1 MKVDSG
7 KKSSKLVI
15 DSTKGTAPIDE
26 QYTEGYSQDI
36 IDLAMQYKGSYGS
49 KYSDEFYLQYAS
61 RALSISSLKVSASHI
76 AGNAANLA
84 IQDPEWAGYSYEEI
98 IQMENNGY
106 KIPQEVLLWAHA
118 QAESDVTS
126 YQCVTDSS
134 TADDGSTDQLNA
146 ESDINTILA
155 NAQKYIIKAEKAEE
169 EIKAKTEEFEVVK
182 NKALQIKKDN
192 EDSFKEASQKMSKM
206 KQEWDDLNKKAKEG
220 SLTSTEEKRYNEIS
234 KLISTDAKKNVSSN
248 QSNVEALDELF
259 ATMNGLNDLI
269 EQDNA
274 LVEDIKQV
282 TSNLGN
288 MDKSYNDNQK
298 KHTNKAIA
306 PTNDGLLAQTLFGLF
321 GPAAVLQKAYKAGE
335 DLGKNVTELDE
346 NANSSESI
354 EVVGFAEEYKAS
366 IDEQK
371 ELAEKVDGNGTDKSS
386 APKVNN
392 NPLRRDSRGA
402 SSNKGSN
409 YTADDL
415 SDVSSS
421 ASPVKGIAK
430 GVSTATNIVGN
441 VGAAGAGLVGAGIG
455 GLGIAANG
463 LFSAIGCGGILNP
476 LMVPSLVCLCDAAV
490 WKSLSSIAE
499 TTLAQVALEVEQANI
514 KKTLKTIQKD
524 MKKTN
529 QEMKKLLSEYKSS
542 SKKHEKI
549 VQSYELTGNKFNEL
563 QEQELRRNE
572 EMQAEEE
579 SQNDDEKSSG
589 AKQNKKDDNNSNLSE
604 MSNLAGQMQA
614 SSMQDKMLTKKMD
627 KNIKARDAMVRKTQQ
642 NAQKLTTKNE
652 NFKAQ
657 NKENKKIANK
667 AMITGGATAVVA
679 GTTALMSSLQQSAAQ
694 PLLSN
699 PFTAALGAAIIA
711 LDVVGIAASISTGII
726 GATSTLLGGVG
737 RILSNV
743 ADGAIKDTNS
753 GLKDISGN
761 INDNNKELRDMKKDV
776 KNWDKSEAPRFMFS
790 PSDNNNNDSKSS
802 GSGFKG
808 VPGNDSAPAASP
820 EVAKSVTPNIPSLNN
835 NANTGIA
842 PQNQGADNN
851 ALPAQPK
858 EDKKPQGVEAK
869 QSVVKFENSNNETP
883 KSIDEIAQ
891 QKSNKQQNSAQ
902 QKPQEANAP
911 QERVEKK
918 SPLVKNAEAKASKAV
933 SNPDKKKADK
943 QDKNKKQDKAVAAQS
958 NEQKM
963 NQKLANEKNDI
974 LGELRAIERD
984 SKSAESSSDKVDAL
998 LKNNAAKSKLL
1009 KQQFD
1014 GLNADVQNIK
1024 IDEKNA
1030 KSVKTLQKDF
1040 ERDANEVDNIV
1051 VVLNNKA
1058 SKSTVASDENLED
1071 EKDINKDDMISIVN
1085 DAIGEKE
1092 QEKVQEEELAEDTN
1106 ILAASAST
1114 NVNAAKDTV
1123 TDDKA
1128 DRKLARFNNDSII
1141 ESKKKRKK
1149 VQAVSAS
1156 SNKKA

>member
-7 KKSSKLVI
+7 KKSSKLVV

-61 RALSISSLKVSASHI
+61 RTLSISSLKVSASHI

-169 EIKAKTEEFEVVK
+169 EVKAKTEEFEAVK

-220 SLTSTEEKRYNEIS
+220 SLTSTEEKRYNELS
-234 KLISTDAKKNVSSN
+234 KLISADAKKNVSSN

-288 MDKSYNDNQK
+288 MDRSYNDNQK

-306 PTNDGLLAQTLFGLF
+306 PINDGLLAQTLFGLF

-335 DLGKNVTELDE
+335 NLGKNVTELDD
-346 NANSSESI
+346 NANSSESV
-354 EVVGFAEEYKAS
+354 EVVQFAEEYKAS

-371 ELAEKVDGNGTDKSS
+371 ELAEKVEDNENNQSGVKANNLKSNQKASSKSYNSSDIKDMSKATGSSFNAGNGVMEGLSVATT
-386 APKVNN
+386 V
-392 NPLRRDSRGA
+392 A
-402 SSNKGSN
+402 SS
-409 YTADDL
+409 
-415 SDVSSS
+415 VR
-421 ASPVKGIAK
+421 
-430 GVSTATNIVGN
+430 
-441 VGAAGAGLVGAGIG
+441 AAGSIASGFASVGVLYSPMWDFQAM
-455 GLGIAANG
+455 
-463 LFSAIGCGGILNP
+463 GILNVNSVIA
-476 LMVPSLVCLCDAAV
+476 LAAATTATA
-490 WKSLSSIAE
+490 SI
-499 TTLAQVALEVEQANI
+499 VVLEVEQANV

-524 MKKTN
+524 MKKTD
-529 QEMKKLLSEYKSS
+529 QEMKRLISEYRAS

-549 VQSYELTGNKFNEL
+549 TQSYENISTKFNEL
-563 QEQELRRNE
+563 QEQELKKNE
-572 EMQAEEE
+572 EAQAEQENE
-579 SQNDDEKSSG
+579 DSSNNQ
-589 AKQNKKDDNNSNLSE
+589 KDNKKKDNNSNLPE
-604 MSNLAGQMQA
+604 MAGLITQMNSA
-614 SSMQDKMLTKKMD
+614 SMQDKVLTKKMD
-627 KNIKARDAMVRKTQQ
+627 RNIKAKDAMVAKNQK
-642 NAQKLTTKNE
+642 NAQALTTKND
-652 NFKAQ
+652 NFKDR
-657 NKENKKIANK
+657 NKSNKKISNLAI
-667 AMITGGATAVVA
+667 ATGA
-679 GTTALMSSLQQSAAQ
+679 TTALSGGMFSLYAGVQNGIAKALQSN
-694 PLLSN
+694 LFTLGYGIMLEVLSN
-699 PFTAALGAAIIA
+699 LVIATAAKTMIA
-711 LDVVGIAASISTGII
+711 GGISGTVGIAGRVASS
-726 GATSTLLGGVG
+726 
-737 RILSNV
+737 V
-743 ADGAIKDTNS
+743 ADGVNKDTTS
-753 GLKDISGN
+753 GLKQISAG
-761 INDNNKELRDMKKDV
+761 INDTNKELREMKKDV
-776 KNWDKSEAPRFMFS
+776 KNWDKAEVPRFMFS
-790 PSDNNNNDSKSS
+790 PSDNNNDDSKSS

-808 VPGNDSAPAASP
+808 VPGNESAPAASP

-835 NANTGIA
+835 NTNAGIT

-858 EDKKPQGVEAK
+858 EDKKTQGVEAK

-902 QKPQEANAP
+902 QKPQEAKAP

-943 QDKNKKQDKAVAAQS
+943 QDKKQDKAVAAQS

-1024 IDEKNA
+1024 VDEKNA

-1040 ERDANEVDNIV
+1040 EKDANEVDNIV

-1058 SKSTVASDENLED
+1058 SKSTAASDENLED
-1071 EKDINKDDMISIVN
+1071 DKDINRDDMIAIVN

-1149 VQAVSAS
+1149 VQAVSGA
-1156 SNKKA
+1156 KGGKA

>member
-7 KKSSKLVI
+7 KKSSKLVV
-15 DSTKGTAPIDE
+15 DSTKGTAPLDE

-98 IQMENNGY
+98 IQMEHNGY

-169 EIKAKTEEFEVVK
+169 EVKAKTEEFEAVK

-220 SLTSTEEKRYNEIS
+220 SLTSTEEKRYNELS
-234 KLISTDAKKNVSSN
+234 KLISADSKKNVSSN

-306 PTNDGLLAQTLFGLF
+306 PINDGLLAQTLFGLF

-335 DLGKNVTELDE
+335 NLGKNVTELDD
-346 NANSSESI
+346 NANSSESV
-354 EVVGFAEEYKAS
+354 EVVQFAEEYKAS

-371 ELAEKVDGNGTDKSS
+371 ELAEKVEDNGAGTDKSS

-402 SSNKGSN
+402 LSNKGSN
-409 YTADDL
+409 YTAEDL

-430 GVSTATNIVGN
+430 GISTATNIAGN
-441 VGAAGAGLVGAGIG
+441 VGAAGAGLIGAGIG

-463 LFSAIGCGGILNP
+463 LFSAVGCGGILNP
-476 LMVPSLVCLCDAAV
+476 LMVPSLVALCDAAV
-490 WKSLSSIAE
+490 FKSYSSIAE

-549 VQSYELTGNKFNEL
+549 VQSYELTSNKFNEL
-563 QEQELRRNE
+563 QEQELRKNE
-572 EMQAEEE
+572 EMQAGED

-614 SSMQDKMLTKKMD
+614 SSMQDKMLTKRMD

-679 GTTALMSSLQQSAAQ
+679 GTTALLSSLQQSAAQ

-711 LDVVGIAASISTGII
+711 VDIVGIAASISTGII
-726 GATSTLLGGVG
+726 GATTTLLGGVG
-737 RILSNV
+737 RILSSV

-761 INDNNKELRDMKKDV
+761 INDNNKELREMKKDV
-776 KNWDKSEAPRFMFS
+776 KNWDKAEVPRFMFS
-790 PSDNNNNDSKSS
+790 PNDNNNESQSS

-808 VPGNDSAPAASP
+808 VPGNESAPAASP

-835 NANTGIA
+835 NTNAGIT

-902 QKPQEANAP
+902 QKPQEAKAP

-918 SPLVKNAEAKASKAV
+918 SPLFKNAEAKASKAV

-943 QDKNKKQDKAVAAQS
+943 QDKKQDKAVAAQS

-998 LKNNAAKSKLL
+998 LKKNAAKSKLL

-1024 IDEKNA
+1024 VDEKNA

-1040 ERDANEVDNIV
+1040 EKDANEVDNIV

-1058 SKSTVASDENLED
+1058 SKSTAAPDENLED
-1071 EKDINKDDMISIVN
+1071 DKDINRDDMIAIVN

-1149 VQAVSAS
+1149 VQAVSGA
-1156 SNKKA
+1156 KGGKA